1 MRIAV
6 HPVRV
11 KKESIIPMVN
21 VIFLLLIFFLM
32 TSSFIISDPFELD
45 KPVADSSNKVSTE
58 ERLYISKTG
67 KVFTSEKVNEN
78 AWRYL
83 EQSTP
88 EELLLIVDR
97 NFPAKDLLNISEK
110 LKELGIIELNLL
122 TNQRIEK

>member
-1 MRIAV
+1 MRFALY
-6 HPVRV
+6 PSRV

-32 TSSFIISDPFELD
+32 TSSFIIPDPFELD
-45 KPVADSSNKVSTE
+45 KPNTYSSNKVSTE

-67 KVFTSEKVNEN
+67 NVFISDKVNEN

-88 EELLLIVDR
+88 EELLLIADSS
-97 NFPAKDLLNISEK
+97 FPAKDLLIISEK

>member
-1 MRIAV
+1 MRFALY
-6 HPVRV
+6 PSRV

-45 KPVADSSNKVSTE
+45 KPYADSSNKVSTE

-67 KVFTSEKVNEN
+67 KVFISDKVNEN

-88 EELLLIVDR
+88 EKLLLIADSS
-97 NFPAKDLLNISEK
+97 FPAKDLLNISEK

-122 TNQRIEK
+122 INQRIEK

>member
-1 MRIAV
+1 MRFGV
-6 HPVRV
+6 HPGRE
-11 KKESIIPMVN
+11 KKESIIPLVN

-32 TSSFIISDPFELD
+32 TSSFIIPDPFELD
-45 KPVADSSNKVSTE
+45 KPNTYSSNKVSTE

-67 KVFTSEKVNEN
+67 KVFISDKFNEN

-88 EELLLIVDR
+88 EKLLLIADSS
-97 NFPAKDLLNISEK
+97 FPAKDLLNISEK

>member
-1 MRIAV
+1 MRFALY
-6 HPVRV
+6 PSRV

-32 TSSFIISDPFELD
+32 TSSFIIPDPFELD
-45 KPVADSSNKVSTE
+45 KPYADSSNKVSTE

-67 KVFTSEKVNEN
+67 KVLISDRVNEN

-83 EQSTP
+83 EQNTP
-88 EELLLIVDR
+88 EKLLLIADSS
-97 NFPAKDLLNISEK
+97 FPAKDLLNISEK
-110 LKELGIIELNLL
+110 LKELGVIELNLL

>member
-1 MRIAV
+1 MRFALY
-6 HPVRV
+6 PSRV
-11 KKESIIPMVN
+11 KRESIIPMVN

-32 TSSFIISDPFELD
+32 TSSFIIPDPFELD
-45 KPVADSSNKVSTE
+45 KPYADSSNKVSTE

-67 KVFTSEKVNEN
+67 KVLISDKVNEN

-83 EQSTP
+83 EQNTP
-88 EELLLIVDR
+88 EKLLLIADSS
-97 NFPAKDLLNISEK
+97 FPAKDLLNISEK

>member
-1 MRIAV
+1 MRFAV
-6 HPVRV
+6 NPGRV

-21 VIFLLLIFFLM
+21 IIFLLLIFFLM
-32 TSSFIISDPFELD
+32 TSSFIIPDPFELD
-45 KPVADSSNKVSTE
+45 KPYADSSNKVSTE

-67 KVFTSEKVNEN
+67 KVFISDKVNEN

>member
-1 MRIAV
+1 MRFALYSS
-6 HPVRV
+6 RV

-32 TSSFIISDPFELD
+32 TSSFIIPDPFELD
-45 KPVADSSNKVSTE
+45 KPFADSSNKVSTE

-67 KVFTSEKVNEN
+67 KVFISDKVNEN

-88 EELLLIVDR
+88 EKLLLIADSS
-97 NFPAKDLLNISEK
+97 FPAKDLLNISEK

-122 TNQRIEK
+122 TNHRIEK

>member
-1 MRIAV
+1 MRFALY
-6 HPVRV
+6 PSRV

-32 TSSFIISDPFELD
+32 TSSFIIPDPFELD
-45 KPVADSSNKVSTE
+45 KPYADSSNKVSTE
-58 ERLYISKTG
+58 ARLYISKTG
-67 KVFTSEKVNEN
+67 KVFISDKVNEN

-88 EELLLIVDR
+88 EKLLLIADSS
-97 NFPAKDLLNISEK
+97 FPAKDLLNISEK
-110 LKELGIIELNLL
+110 LKEVGIIELNLL

>member
-1 MRIAV
+1 MRFALY
-6 HPVRV
+6 PSRV

-32 TSSFIISDPFELD
+32 TSSFIIPDPFELD
-45 KPVADSSNKVSTE
+45 KPYADSSNKVSTE
-58 ERLYISKTG
+58 ARLYISKTG
-67 KVFTSEKVNEN
+67 KVFISEKVNEN

-110 LKELGIIELNLL
+110 LKELGIIELNIL
-122 TNQRIEK
+122 TNHRIEK

>member
-1 MRIAV
+1 
-6 HPVRV
+6 
-11 KKESIIPMVN
+11 
-21 VIFLLLIFFLM
+21 M
-32 TSSFIISDPFELD
+32 TSSFIIPDPFELG
-45 KPVADSSNKVSTE
+45 KPYADSSNKVSTE

-67 KVFTSEKVNEN
+67 KVFISDKVNEN

-88 EELLLIVDR
+88 EELLLIADSS
-97 NFPAKDLLNISEK
+97 FPAKDLLIISEK